1 MEAARRSPKGKKPA
15 LGRGWAAQEKEGHGH
30 YLPLCFMGLLPDGQ
44 GKGHPCPGR
53 GWDKVGST
61 PDLTRSP
68 IQDIMSLTVTWYSK
82 VTVLHSSSPEN
93 VQ

>member
-1 MEAARRSPKGKKPA
+1 MEATRGSPKGKKPA
-15 LGRGWAAQEKEGHGH
+15 LGRGWGAQEKEGHGH

-53 GWDKVGST
+53 GWDKVVST

-68 IQDIMSLTVTWYSK
+68 IQDIIMSLTVT
-82 VTVLHSSSPEN
+82 
-93 VQ
+93 